1 LKAAFIYV
9 DAGKGHYVPAK
20 AIYDRF
26 LEKGHDATLDNLFL
40 LLGSKRWN
48 NIVKNAWCHQL
59 RYPKIERIENR
70 FFDNSINFYL
80 LRFLAYI
87 SIPASKALK
96 DWYEKEKPDFIFCTN
111 YLASP
116 LLTTILKRNNI
127 NIPLFILGTDVFDNQ
142 KIGVSNL
149 VDVQYMPSQMGV
161 KNYIDHGF
169 DPSIV
174 KFCPFPLKKGMSQ
187 YVKYSKI
194 QARKEL
200 KIKLNKPTLIY
211 NLGGEGI
218 GHTLFMKAL
227 VKQKLDWQVI
237 VLGKMCKKTEK
248 KFNDFKEKHPTFSLV
263 TPGFVN
269 NVGLY
274 IVACDVQLGK
284 TGGNA
289 FLESLYLHRPFLMSD
304 LLYSSTSYLEFMKEY
319 KVGWGENNIKKQI
332 AILKQFFGNT
342 EEQEEMERTMSS
354 LPISFD
360 VPAFVDQIVED
371 YRKLDTPEKI
381 FKKRKIVKENI
392 KKNPNIKNR

>member
-1 LKAAFIYV
+1 
-9 DAGKGHYVPAK
+9 
-20 AIYDRF
+20 
-26 LEKGHDATLDNLFL
+26 
-40 LLGSKRWN
+40 
-48 NIVKNAWCHQL
+48 
-59 RYPKIERIENR
+59 
-70 FFDNSINFYL
+70 
-80 LRFLAYI
+80 
-87 SIPASKALK
+87 
-96 DWYEKEKPDFIFCTN
+96 
-111 YLASP
+111 
-116 LLTTILKRNNI
+116 
-127 NIPLFILGTDVFDNQ
+127 
-142 KIGVSNL
+142 
-149 VDVQYMPSQMGV
+149 
-161 KNYIDHGF
+161 
-169 DPSIV
+169 
-174 KFCPFPLKKGMSQ
+174 
-187 YVKYSKI
+187 
-194 QARKEL
+194 
-200 KIKLNKPTLIY
+200 
-211 NLGGEGI
+211 
-218 GHTLFMKAL
+218 MKAL